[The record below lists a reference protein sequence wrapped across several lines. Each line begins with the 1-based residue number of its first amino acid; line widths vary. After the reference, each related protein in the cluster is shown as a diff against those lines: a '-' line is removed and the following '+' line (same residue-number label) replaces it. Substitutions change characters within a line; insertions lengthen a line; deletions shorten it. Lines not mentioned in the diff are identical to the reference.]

1 MPPVRPTSGPVS
13 RPEARAPLA
22 LAIDVGTSSTRVV
35 AFDALVRPLAG
46 TTTRDL
52 HTVATDNAGAAT
64 LDPDR
69 MVDGVARCID
79 GTLRKLG
86 RRAADVAVVGTS
98 VFWHGLL
105 GIDARG
111 RPTTPLFTWADLR
124 ARDAARVLAGELDPD
139 AFHSRT
145 GCYLHS
151 TYPAVKLRWLHDT
164 EPAAVRRTARWIS
177 LAEYLALRVQGE
189 AHAAHGIASATGLYD
204 QATRAWDPV
213 TLRAIGVDERMLSP
227 ISDEP
232 VTGLRQAFAERWPA
246 LARVPWIPGIGDGA
260 LANVGSGCATRE
272 RAAISLGTSGA
283 VRACYRA
290 ERADAPQGLWEYR
303 LDERYVVVG
312 GAVNNGWSA
321 MQWAARTFGA
331 DPAFG
336 LAHNL
341 TVLPLFAGERTPWW
355 DDAAS
360 GAIAG
365 LRLSTGP
372 AQIASALIESVMLRL
387 AAAAETLLDA
397 RPEIERLVA
406 SGGVFAW
413 RPELAQVIADAVGR
427 PVALAENPEASAR
440 GAAIVALERIGALP
454 SIEATP
460 RIARTFRPR
469 TRLRAH
475 YREVLDRQAR
485 FYAAL
490 RESALEERV
499 PV

>member
-1 MPPVRPTSGPVS
+1 MPTAQPHWGPVS

-22 LAIDVGTSSTRVV
+22 LAIDVGTSSTRVA
-35 AFDALVRPLAG
+35 AFDALARPLAG
-46 TTTRDL
+46 TATRDA
-52 HTVATDNAGAAT
+52 HTVATDAAGAAT

-69 MVDGVARCID
+69 LVDGVAGCID

-86 RRAADVAVVGTS
+86 RRATDVAVIGTS

-111 RPTTPLFTWADLR
+111 RPTTPLFTWADVR
-124 ARDAARVLAGELDPD
+124 ARDAARALADELDLE
-139 AFHSRT
+139 AFHART

-151 TYPAVKLRWLHDT
+151 TYPAVKLRWLRDT
-164 EPAAVRRTARWIS
+164 QPAAVRRTVRWIS
-177 LAEYLALRVQGE
+177 LAEYLALRINGE

-204 QATRAWDPV
+204 QGTRAWDPV
-213 TLRAIGVDERMLSP
+213 TLRAIGVDERLLSP

-232 VTGLRQAFAERWPA
+232 VTGLRRAFAERWPA

-290 ERADAPQGLWEYR
+290 ERAEAPWGLWEYR

-312 GAVNNGWSA
+312 GAVSNGWSA
-321 MQWAARTFGA
+321 MQWTARMFGE
-331 DPAFG
+331 DVTSG
-336 LAHNL
+336 MDHGL
-341 TVLPLFAGERTPWW
+341 TVLPLFAGERTSWW
-355 DDAAS
+355 DDAAT

-372 AQIASALIESVMLRL
+372 AQIASALVESVMLRL
-387 AAAAETLLDA
+387 AAAAETLLAA
-397 RPEIERLVA
+397 RPEIERLIA
-406 SGGVFAW
+406 SGGAFAW
-413 RPELAQVIADAVGR
+413 RPELAQVLADAIGR
-427 PVALAENPEASAR
+427 PVALADDAEASAR

-454 SIEATP
+454 SIEVAP
-460 RIARTFRPR
+460 QIARAFRPHPK
-469 TRLRAH
+469 LRPH
-475 YREVLDRQAR
+475 YHELLERQAR
-485 FYAAL
+485 LYVAL
-490 RESALEERV
+490 REAGL
-499 PV
+499 

>member
-1 MPPVRPTSGPVS
+1 MPTVRPTGGPVS

-35 AFDALVRPLAG
+35 AFDALARPLAG
-46 TTTRDL
+46 TTTRDA
-52 HTVATDNAGAAT
+52 HTVATDAAGAAT

-69 MVDGVARCID
+69 LVDGVARCID

-86 RRAADVAVVGTS
+86 RRAAQVAVVGTS

-124 ARDAARVLAGELDPD
+124 AHDAARALASELDPD
-139 AFHSRT
+139 AFHART

-151 TYPAVKLRWLHDT
+151 TYPAVKLRWLRDT
-164 EPAAVRRTARWIS
+164 QPAAVRRTARWIS
-177 LAEYLALRVQGE
+177 FAEYVALRVNGE

-204 QATRAWDPV
+204 QGTHAWDPV
-213 TLRAIGVDERMLSP
+213 TLRAIGVDDRLLSP

-232 VTGLRQAFAERWPA
+232 TIGLRRAFAERWPA

-321 MQWAARTFGA
+321 MRWTARLFGG
-331 DPAFG
+331 DPPSG
-336 LAHNL
+336 KAHGL

-365 LRLSTGP
+365 LRLSTTR
-372 AQIASALIESVMLRL
+372 AQVASALIESVMLRL
-387 AAAAETLLDA
+387 AAAAELLLAA
-397 RPEIERLVA
+397 RPEIERLIA
-406 SGGVFAW
+406 SGGAFAW
-413 RPELAQVIADAVGR
+413 RPELAQIVADAIGR
-427 PVALAENPEASAR
+427 PVALADDAEASAR
-440 GAAIVALERIGALP
+440 GAAIVGLERIGTLP
-454 SIEATP
+454 SIEVEP
-460 RIARTFRPR
+460 QIARTFRPHPK
-469 TRLRAH
+469 LRAH
-475 YREVLDRQAR
+475 YQEILERQAR
-485 FYAAL
+485 LYTAL
-490 RESALEERV
+490 REAGL
-499 PV
+499 